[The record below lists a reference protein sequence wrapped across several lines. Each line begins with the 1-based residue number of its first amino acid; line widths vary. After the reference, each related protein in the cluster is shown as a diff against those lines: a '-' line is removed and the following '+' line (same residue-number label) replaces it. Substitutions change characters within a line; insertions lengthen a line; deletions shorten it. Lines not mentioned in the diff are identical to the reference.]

1 MSLRQSWDRPRARR
15 KQAAQNCP
23 SARTCA
29 VTGETRGGHKRIQQ
43 LRKKGFH
50 VEQIFDFDA
59 VRRHRDRA
67 ARRIM
72 HLTPVLSDL
81 AERVL
86 DRLEDTSRHFTTALD
101 FGGRGVIAPALQGRG
116 MSVDCADISA
126 PMAAIAG
133 GTPLLI
139 DSENFQLERQR
150 YDLVVAHLSLHWFT
164 DLPGALIQLRQ
175 TLKPEGL
182 LLASLPALG
191 TLQELR
197 TALLDAEESL
207 TGGVSPRVSPFPEL
221 SDCAGLLQRAGFS
234 LPVADVEEIE
244 FLYANPFALLHDLR
258 DAGET
263 NALRARRKKFAP
275 ADLFPAALSQLP
287 QRDGRI
293 IARLRMA
300 VLTGWAS

>member
-1 MSLRQSWDRPRARR
+1 
-15 KQAAQNCP
+15 
-23 SARTCA
+23 
-29 VTGETRGGHKRIQQ
+29 
-43 LRKKGFH
+43 

-67 ARRIM
+67 ARRIA
-72 HLTPVLSDL
+72 HLTPVLGDL
-81 AERVL
+81 AARVL
-86 DRLEDTSRHFTTALD
+86 DRLDDTSRRFATALD
-101 FGGRGVIAPALQGRG
+101 FGGRGAIAPTLQQRG
-116 MSVDCADISA
+116 MNVDCADISA

-133 GTPLLI
+133 GSPLPI
-139 DSENFQLERQR
+139 DSEHFRLEPQR

-175 TLKPEGL
+175 ALKPEGL
-182 LLASLPALG
+182 LLASLPVLG

-244 FLYANPFALLHDLR
+244 FLYANPLALLHDLR

-263 NALRARRKKFAP
+263 NALCARRKKFVP
-275 ADLFPAALSQLP
+275 AELFPAALSRLP
-287 QRDGRI
+287 QRDGRT
-293 IARLRMA
+293 IARLRLA

>member
-1 MSLRQSWDRPRARR
+1 M
-15 KQAAQNCP
+15 
-23 SARTCA
+23 
-29 VTGETRGGHKRIQQ
+29 
-43 LRKKGFH
+43 
-50 VEQIFDFDA
+50 EQIFDFDA

-67 ARRIM
+67 APRIA
-72 HLTPVLSDL
+72 HLAPVLSDL

-86 DRLEDTSRHFTTALD
+86 DRLDDTSRRFTTALD
-101 FGGRGVIAPALQGRG
+101 FGGRGAIAPALRQRG
-116 MSVDCADISA
+116 MSVDSADISA
-126 PMAAIAG
+126 LMAARAG

-139 DSENFQLERQR
+139 ESEDFRLEPQR

-164 DLPGALIQLRQ
+164 DLPGALIQLRRA
-175 TLKPEGL
+175 LKPEGL

-191 TLQELR
+191 TLQDLR
-197 TALLDAEESL
+197 TALLEAEESL

-244 FLYANPFALLHDLR
+244 LLYANPLALLHDLR

-263 NALRARRKKFAP
+263 NALRARRKTFVP
-275 ADLFPAALSQLP
+275 AALFPAALGQMP